1 VAVVTTTEIS
11 DTRETVMQTATPDR
25 SLGRST
31 TDSESSAPLPP
42 IVPFVTTGAQSATS
56 GALPTLSRTR
66 IAFAWWTLGFS
77 VLLLVVVLIFTL
89 QNLSP
94 VSTRFFGAV
103 WTIPLGL
110 DLLLAAL
117 LGAGIAFLL
126 GAARILQLRRGAR
139 RLASARRRA

>member
-1 VAVVTTTEIS
+1 MTQTIS
-11 DTRETVMQTATPDR
+11 PDAP
-25 SLGRST
+25 LGRGAA
-31 TDSESSAPLPP
+31 DSEPSAPPP
-42 IVPFVTTGAQSATS
+42 VHAPVNNTEAPTAAS
-56 GALPTLSRTR
+56 ALPDVSRTR

-77 VLLLVVVLIFTL
+77 VLLLIVVLIFTL

-94 VSTRFFGAV
+94 ANTRFFGAV

-117 LGAGIAFLL
+117 VGAGIAFLL

-139 RLASARRRA
+139 RLTAARRRK